1 MKQFYVPY
9 IGKKLAPLVI
19 NGHRVLILAHDKED
33 FALDLGRIGA
43 DRIMMV
49 KSGDSQIEQE
59 MFLGKLA
66 AKVGGGV
73 VVAPPYADIADVVKN
88 LESELPWIQ

>member
-33 FALDLGRIGA
+33 FDLERIGA
-43 DRIMMV
+43 DRVMMV

-66 AKVGGGV
+66 ARVGGGV
-73 VVAPPYADIADVVKN
+73 VVAPPYSDISDVVKN